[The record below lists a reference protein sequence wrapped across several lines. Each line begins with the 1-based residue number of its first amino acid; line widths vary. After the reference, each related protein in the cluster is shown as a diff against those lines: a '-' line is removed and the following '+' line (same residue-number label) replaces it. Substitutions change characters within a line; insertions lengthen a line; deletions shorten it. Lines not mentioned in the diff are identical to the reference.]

1 MPTPRALGTC
11 IYSTRKHRAD
21 NKTLGNAMRRR
32 GVVLASL
39 RRHPRSSTV
48 HGWPF
53 DRALR
58 AEDAQLGHRVV
69 IQSPPQWH
77 SNSLSLAFKQDLNAV
92 NGLGVAIQTVS
103 RWHST
108 WGLGARVSWVDAGR
122 HRPRKARARVPR
134 NHVGS
139 LDTSSMAS
147 AQRWHARIE
156 KKSRCARE
164 EVSLLLAAQVERQG
178 KY

>member
-1 MPTPRALGTC
+1 MPSFKGQTP
-11 IYSTRKHRAD
+11 
-21 NKTLGNAMRRR
+21 
-32 GVVLASL
+32 
-39 RRHPRSSTV
+39 P
-48 HGWPF
+48 PF
-53 DRALR
+53 LIPLDSALR
-58 AEDAQLGHRVV
+58 AEDAQLGHRVA
-69 IQSPPQWH
+69 IQSTPQWH
-77 SNSLSLAFKQDLNAV
+77 SNNLSLAFEQDLNAV

-156 KKSRCARE
+156 KKSRCS
-164 EVSLLLAAQVERQG
+164 SLRKWNGTEKISMASAQG
-178 KY
+178 KLQQNGCRLQPALGPQSAGAGSAKGAGFSPE